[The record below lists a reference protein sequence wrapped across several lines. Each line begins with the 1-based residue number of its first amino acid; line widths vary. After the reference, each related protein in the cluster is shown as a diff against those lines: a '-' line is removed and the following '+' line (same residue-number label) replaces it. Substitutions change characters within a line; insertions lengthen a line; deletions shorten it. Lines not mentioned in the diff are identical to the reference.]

1 MKEARAARQE
11 QRQQTRAKLVE
22 AALRVFAVQGYDH
35 ATVEEI
41 SLAAGYSKGAYYFHF
56 DSKEEV
62 LLELL
67 SLWIEEHTRRLRQVE
82 DLGGETALSLVKAV
96 ESLMYRDD
104 TDAQWRLLLPEI
116 WAQSHRNEKV
126 RKTLQ
131 DAYLRWARLLE
142 KAFEKVERDGLV
154 RLTVRPNVAAS
165 VVLAAHDGLA
175 LHSAV
180 MPGQGESSQVLGALV
195 SALVASPEQ
204 TTQPVVA
211 PSVRRTV
218 RRKR

>member
-1 MKEARAARQE
+1 LKEARAARQE
-11 QRQQTRAKLVE
+11 QRQQTRTKLVE
-22 AALRVFAVQGYDH
+22 AALRVFAEQGYDH
-35 ATVEEI
+35 TTVEEI

-62 LLELL
+62 LLDLL
-67 SLWIEEHTRRLRQVE
+67 SFWIEEHTRRLRQFE

-131 DAYLRWARLLE
+131 GAYLRWARLLE

-204 TTQPVVA
+204 TPLPVVA

>member
-1 MKEARAARQE
+1 MNEARAARQQ
-11 QRQQTRAKLVE
+11 QRQQTRTKLVE
-22 AALRVFAVQGYDH
+22 AALRVFAEQGYDH

-67 SLWIEEHTRRLRQVE
+67 SLWIEEHTRRLRQFE
-82 DLGGETALSLVKAV
+82 DLGDDTALSLVKAV
-96 ESLMYRDD
+96 ESLVYRDD

-126 RKTLQ
+126 RNSLQ
-131 DAYLRWARLLE
+131 DAYVSWTRLLE
-142 KAFEKVERDGLV
+142 KAFERMEREGLV
-154 RLTVRPNVAAS
+154 MLAARPAVAAS
-165 VVLAAHDGLA
+165 LVLAAHDGLA
-175 LHSAV
+175 LRSNV
-180 MPGQGESSQVLGALV
+180 VPGQTESSQVLSALV
-195 SALVASPEQ
+195 SALVSSPQ
-204 TTQPVVA
+204 PATQPVV
-211 PSVRRTV
+211 PPTVRRTV